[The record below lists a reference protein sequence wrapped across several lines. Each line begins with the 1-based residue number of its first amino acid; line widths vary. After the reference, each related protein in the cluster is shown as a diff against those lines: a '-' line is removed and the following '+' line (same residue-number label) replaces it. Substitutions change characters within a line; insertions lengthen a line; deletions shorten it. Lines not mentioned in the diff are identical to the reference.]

1 MIAQDID
8 IFQEEIQAVT
18 KSNRLES
25 YKVIEGMQQNTPEW
39 HNFRK
44 NHIGASEAPYI
55 MGISPYVT
63 PYQLWCRKLG
73 FMPDAEMT
81 SAMQRGHDLEPIAL
95 AAFEKEMG
103 LFMTPV
109 VLISRTVDWMS
120 ASLDGLD
127 LDGKIAVEIKCPN
140 RETHQIALN
149 GKVPDKY
156 IYQLQHQMMVLN
168 VDLMYYFSFD
178 GQKGVALEVTRDD
191 SLCEALFLHEQRFWS
206 SIQNFEPPELNER
219 DYIQKTDADWAALAN
234 RRKHVRTTI
243 KELEKEQESIDDALI
258 HLANQQNS
266 QGAGIRVQ
274 TVPRKGL
281 VDYTKIP
288 ELIGVDLE
296 QYRKPSSK
304 TIRITEIR

>member
-1 MIAQDID
+1 
-8 IFQEEIQAVT
+8 
-18 KSNRLES
+18 
-25 YKVIEGMQQNTPEW
+25 
-39 HNFRK
+39 
-44 NHIGASEAPYI
+44 

-81 SAMQRGHDLEPIAL
+81 GAMQRGHALQPFAL

-109 VLISRTVDWMS
+109 VLESRTTPWMS

-178 GQKGVALEVTRDD
+178 GLKGVTLEVTRDD
-191 SLCEALFLHEQRFWS
+191 SLCEALFLHEERFWS
-206 SIQNFEPPELNER
+206 SIQNFDPPELNDR
-219 DYIQKTDADWAALAN
+219 DYIQKTDANWAALAN
-234 RRKHVRTTI
+234 RWQQIRTDL
-243 KELEKEQESIDDALI
+243 KKLEQEEEDCRNALI
-258 HLANQQNS
+258 HMANQQNAE
-266 QGAGIRVQ
+266 GCGIRVQ

-281 VDYTKIP
+281 VDYTKVP
-288 ELIGVDLE
+288 ELIGVDLNA
-296 QYRKPSSK
+296 YRKPSSK
-304 TIRITEIR
+304 AVRISEVK